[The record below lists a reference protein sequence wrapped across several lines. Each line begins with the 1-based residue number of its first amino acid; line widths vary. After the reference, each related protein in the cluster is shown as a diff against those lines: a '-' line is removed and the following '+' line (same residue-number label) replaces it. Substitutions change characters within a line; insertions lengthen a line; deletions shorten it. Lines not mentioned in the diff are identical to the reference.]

1 MLDEPDSPA
10 RPYGLPGHRR
20 SSSDSFTLFDGT
32 TAAASAGM
40 CGNVLDG
47 IRTGGQVGSWGRTPE
62 FFREPSSFGRPQG
75 QGPPWDPRQMFLQG
89 GGIPL
94 PVRDSMPLPVRE
106 KNGGHH
112 VVMLNG
118 ADMKGYGD
126 ASHNQI
132 MVGAARNESD
142 EHLKALSIRSRHQ
155 TRQTAI
161 CSEVSCPEAPIH
173 CRAREKSS
181 SLTDTRDRSFS

>member
-1 MLDEPDSPA
+1 
-10 RPYGLPGHRR
+10 
-20 SSSDSFTLFDGT
+20 
-32 TAAASAGM
+32 M

-155 TRQTAI
+155 TRQT
-161 CSEVSCPEAPIH
+161 VSLIVFLPITITYKNH
-173 CRAREKSS
+173 VDFIEFHVHETPILIISNE
-181 SLTDTRDRSFS
+181 LWLE